1 MHMEYKTL
9 GNSYTIDE
17 VGRLIVAR
25 SAEWEALPVFALRGI
40 APLGL
45 LWFPWWQVCLAFV
58 AASLIWCPIRTRCA
72 NFSIAMLVCMVSN
85 LLVSVIMNVLIAAI
99 FFYQGHVAI
108 GVLALLWHFVATV
121 LAFAYP
127 PSGVPVSVN
136 EGDEAMLVPASIIQD
151 KFRTQILE
159 SCQ

>member
-1 MHMEYKTL
+1 
-9 GNSYTIDE
+9 
-17 VGRLIVAR
+17 
-25 SAEWEALPVFALRGI
+25 
-40 APLGL
+40 
-45 LWFPWWQVCLAFV
+45 
-58 AASLIWCPIRTRCA
+58 
-72 NFSIAMLVCMVSN
+72 
-85 LLVSVIMNVLIAAI
+85 
-99 FFYQGHVAI
+99 
-108 GVLALLWHFVATV
+108 LALLWHFVATV

>member
-1 MHMEYKTL
+1 MYTEYKIL
-9 GNSYTIDE
+9 RKSYSEDE
-17 VGRLIVAR
+17 IERLLLLR
-25 SAEWEALPVFALRGI
+25 SLEWEALPVFALRGI

-58 AASLIWCPIRTRCA
+58 AASLIWCPIRTRFA
-72 NFSIAMLVCMVSN
+72 NFFTAMLVSKFSN
-85 LLVSVIMNVLIAAI
+85 LLVSVIMNVLIAGF
-99 FFYQGHVAI
+99 FFYKGHIAM
-108 GVLALLWHFVATV
+108 GLLALLWHFVATI

-127 PSGVPVSVN
+127 PSGVPVSVK

-151 KFRTQILE
+151 KFRTQIFK